1 MTTYLSIRI
10 FFKKKQNKTK
20 YSMGYSN
27 KVENE
32 KRKTPAEKYEFPTS
46 CSTKRFNFYN
56 LVQTIKEND
65 HRDIKPKI
73 ASRRE

>member
-1 MTTYLSIRI
+1 
-10 FFKKKQNKTK
+10 
-20 YSMGYSN
+20 MGYSN

-32 KRKTPAEKYEFPTS
+32 KKKKKNPAEKYEFPTS

-65 HRDIKPKI
+65 HRDIKKI